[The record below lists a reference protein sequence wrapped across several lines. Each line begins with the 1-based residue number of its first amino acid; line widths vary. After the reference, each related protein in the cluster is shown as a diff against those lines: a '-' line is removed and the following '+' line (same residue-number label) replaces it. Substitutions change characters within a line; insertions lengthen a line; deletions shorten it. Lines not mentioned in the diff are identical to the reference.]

1 MKKTKLLIDYEFDFS
16 LFAVL
21 SDAREYKLAWNIN
34 KQLHIRLVKEV
45 DLHFNFLNQQNLIVS
60 NYKFATEH
68 TTFRLLK
75 NKSVQ
80 DGSSISLIPELNQFD
95 YLIMIQG
102 VGDFFEEINVEQA
115 LKSIPV
121 IQYVNQINLNQLK
134 SKENLIF

>member
-1 MKKTKLLIDYEFDFS
+1 MKKTKLLIDYEYDFT
-16 LFAVL
+16 LLAVL
-21 SDAREYKLAWNIN
+21 SNVREYKLAWSIN
-34 KQLHIRLVKEV
+34 KQLHIRLVKEN
-45 DLHFNFLNQQNLIVS
+45 DLHLNFLSQQNLIVS

-80 DGSSISLIPELNQFD
+80 DGSNAFLIPELRGFD

-102 VGDFFEEINVEQA
+102 VGDFFEGMNIEQA
-115 LKSIPV
+115 LKDIPL
-121 IQYVNQINLNQLK
+121 IQYISKVNINQLK

>member
-1 MKKTKLLIDYEFDFS
+1 MKKTKLLIDYEFDFT
-16 LFAVL
+16 LLAVL
-21 SDAREYKLAWNIN
+21 SNVREYNLAWNIN
-34 KQLHIRLVKEV
+34 KHLHIRLVKES
-45 DLHFNFLNQQNLIVS
+45 DLHFNFLSQQNLIVS

-80 DGSSISLIPELNQFD
+80 DGSNAFLIPELRGFD

-102 VGDFFEEINVEQA
+102 VGDFFEGTNVEQA
-115 LKSIPV
+115 LKEIPV
-121 IQYVNQINLNQLK
+121 IQYISKVNINQLK

>member
-1 MKKTKLLIDYEFDFS
+1 MKKTKLLIDYEFDFT
-16 LFAVL
+16 LLAVV
-21 SDAREYKLAWNIN
+21 SNVREYKLAWSIN
-34 KQLHIRLVKEV
+34 QQLHIRLVKEN
-45 DLHFNFLNQQNLIVS
+45 DLHFKFLHQQNLIVS

-80 DGSSISLIPELNQFD
+80 DGSNAFLIPELRGFD

-102 VGDFFEEINVEQA
+102 VGDFFEGINIEQA
-115 LKSIPV
+115 LKEIPV
-121 IQYVNQINLNQLK
+121 IQYISKVNINQLK

>member
-1 MKKTKLLIDYEFDFS
+1 MKKTKLLIDYEFDFT
-16 LFAVL
+16 LIAVL
-21 SDAREYKLAWNIN
+21 SNAREYKLAWSIN
-34 KQLHIRLVKEV
+34 KHLHIRLVKEN

-80 DGSSISLIPELNQFD
+80 EGSNAFLIPELRGFD

-102 VGDFFEEINVEQA
+102 VGDFFESINVDQA
-115 LKSIPV
+115 LREIPLV
-121 IQYVNQINLNQLK
+121 QYISKVNINQLK

>member
-1 MKKTKLLIDYEFDFS
+1 MKKTKLLIDYEFDFT
-16 LFAVL
+16 LIAVL
-21 SDAREYKLAWNIN
+21 SNVREYKLAWSIN
-34 KQLHIRLVKEV
+34 KHLHIRLVKEN

-80 DGSSISLIPELNQFD
+80 EGSNAFLIPELRGFD

-102 VGDFFEEINVEQA
+102 VGDFFENINLDQA
-115 LKSIPV
+115 LKEIPLV
-121 IQYVNQINLNQLK
+121 QYISKVNINQLK

>member
-21 SDAREYKLAWNIN
+21 SDAREYKLAWSIN
-34 KQLHIRLVKEV
+34 QQFCIRLIKEA

-80 DGSSISLIPELNQFD
+80 EGSSACLIPELNQFD

-102 VGDFFEEINVEQA
+102 GGDFFEGTNVEQA
-115 LKSIPV
+115 LKGIPV
-121 IQYVNQINLNQLK
+121 VQYVTKINLNQLK